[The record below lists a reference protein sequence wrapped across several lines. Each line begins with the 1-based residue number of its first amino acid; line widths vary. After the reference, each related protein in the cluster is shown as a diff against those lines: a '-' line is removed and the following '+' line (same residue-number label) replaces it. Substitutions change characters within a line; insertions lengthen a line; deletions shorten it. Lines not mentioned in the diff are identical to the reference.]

1 MPTPINISASRGA
14 SILGLSKWKTPV
26 QSWLEIM
33 EALQPGFCAKHKY
46 NLPEFEYN
54 STMRWGH
61 AFENAIIELA
71 EKKQDDVIGYREKY
85 FKKAIFCSSPH
96 KKTSDYD
103 AITCHID
110 GKYISNPIDIWPLHE
125 GKTTSYFYWHDNFG
139 EPGTDKVPVEYQ
151 IQCQHQMIC
160 TGAEKVILSVLVFPK
175 RVEEWEEMGWEAYVY
190 EDNAL
195 GFIRQKPYLRNPNI
209 AIPPFEWAKT
219 LDQMGYFH
227 QYEIKAHPELQKS
240 MIQHYTEFWN
250 ENVLGEKEPIPQT
263 YDDIK
268 ALCTEPIGTIL
279 TDNDYTCNDC
289 HHKWRTIETYKNCPE
304 CQSEDIESRDTIANL
319 MAEYKNIKSEI
330 GGTGPLAK
338 RANQIK
344 VIVLDYMHNAGAII
358 DDESQ
363 DKWILRDQ
371 SGNKLAS
378 YGKYKNGIF
387 GFR

>member
-1 MPTPINISASRGA
+1 MSTPINISASRGA

-46 NLPEFEYN
+46 NLPEFEYG

-61 AFENAIIELA
+61 AFESAIIELA
-71 EKKQDDVIGYREKY
+71 ERKRDCERIFDREK
-85 FKKAIFCSSPH
+85 FFNAIPN
-96 KKTSDYD
+96 Y
-103 AITCHID
+103 ITCHID
-110 GKYISNPIDIWPLHE
+110 GMYNMLLDGMKPLHE

-175 RVEEWEEMGWEAYVY
+175 RVEEWEEMGWHFHKFPELDYFLNLNQSD
-190 EDNAL
+190 EE
-195 GFIRQKPYLRNPNI
+195 
-209 AIPPFEWAKT
+209 IPVLTWANV

-227 QYEIKAHPELQKS
+227 QYEIKSHPELQKS

-279 TDNDYTCNDC
+279 ADE
-289 HHKWRTIETYKNCPE
+289 TIE
-304 CQSEDIESRDTIANL
+304 RL

-378 YGKYKNGIF
+378 YGKYKNGIM